1 MSSDSGARRKRVVVV
16 GGGITGLA
24 TAFTL
29 VRRYPTLQV
38 VLLEARRRL
47 GGNIV
52 TEERD
57 GFLLDGGPDSF
68 VRTKPDAVELIREV
82 GLGDDLVT
90 PESRRVYVVH
100 HGRLELMPAGL
111 ALAVPTRLGPMV
123 KTPLLSMGSKLRML
137 SDLCL
142 PRGWRAPTDASLDE
156 SVEGFITRRF
166 GRGAALQLV
175 GPLLGGI
182 YAGDIARLSMRSTF
196 PQLVELQ
203 EKHGSLIRGLFHA
216 QRARAEHAAR
226 ANPNAATAPQH
237 GSLLSWLRR
246 EGDAPS
252 PFYSLRRGMGSLIQA
267 LAEALGPDVVCTGVP
282 VRRIER
288 GTDAAAPWRVLVEG
302 MDSVTADAIVLASPA
317 HVAAGLVADE
327 ALQAELEAIPYV
339 STATV
344 FLACRRSEVQSPLDG
359 VGFIVPEGEAKILAA
374 TWVTSKWAGRAP
386 GDGVLMRGFV
396 GGARA
401 EVPVEDVSDEDL
413 VELVRAEMERLQG
426 PLGVPLFS
434 RVYRYPRSNPQPVL
448 GHDERLTRIRSRL
461 DGLPGLHV
469 AGAAYEGVGIPDCVR
484 QARDAA
490 ERVARDLGAA

>member
-1 MSSDSGARRKRVVVV
+1 MTAASDVRRKRVVVV

-29 VRRYPTLQV
+29 VRRRPAIEV
-38 VLLEARRRL
+38 VLMEARSRL

-68 VRTKPDAVELIREV
+68 VRTKLDAVQLIREV

-100 HGRLELMPAGL
+100 RGRLELMPAGL

-123 KTPLLSMGSKLRML
+123 KTPLLGMGTKLRML
-137 SDLCL
+137 GDLCL
-142 PRGWRAPTDASLDE
+142 PRTWGAPRDPAADE
-156 SVEGFITRRF
+156 SIEDFITRRF

-182 YAGDIARLSMRSTF
+182 YAGDIAQLSMRSTF

-203 EKHGSLIRGLFHA
+203 EKHGSLIRGLFCV
-216 QRARAEHAAR
+216 QRARDAKAVP
-226 ANPNAATAPQH
+226 ANPNAPSVRQH
-237 GSLLSWLRR
+237 GSLLAWLRR
-246 EGDAPS
+246 AEQAPS
-252 PFYSLRRGMGSLIQA
+252 PFYSLRRGMGSLVQA
-267 LAEALGPDVVCTGVP
+267 LADALGSDVVRMGARVG
-282 VRRIER
+282 RIER
-288 GTDAAAPWRVLVEG
+288 GADLAAPWRILVDG
-302 MDSVTADAIVLASPA
+302 MEPVTADAVVLTCPA
-317 HVAAGLVADE
+317 HVAAALVGDG
-327 ALQAELEAIPYV
+327 ALRAELQAIPYV

-344 FLACRRSEVQSPLDG
+344 FLACRRSEGNSALDG
-359 VGFIVPEGEAKILAA
+359 VGFIVPEGEARILAA
-374 TWVTSKWAGRAP
+374 TWVSSKWGGRAP
-386 GDGVLMRGFV
+386 ADGVLLRAFV

-401 EVPVEDVSDEDL
+401 EVAVEELSDE
-413 VELVRAEMERLQG
+413 ELVALARAELERLQG
-426 PLGVPLFS
+426 PLGTGLFS

-448 GHDERLTRIRSRL
+448 GHDRRLARIRSRL

-484 QARDAA
+484 QGRNAA
-490 ERVARDLGAA
+490 DRVAQHLGAA